1 MTTPLIEIE
10 GLRIEVRTR
19 HVTMTAIDGVDLAIA
34 PGEVVGLV
42 GESGCGKSLTALSVL
57 RLLPPPAVT
66 IVGGRISF
74 QGRDLLRLS
83 RAAIQDVRGGDIAMI
98 FQDPMTFM
106 NPVFTVERQIGEA
119 LHRHTGL
126 NAAARARRVR
136 DLLAKVQIPDPERVA
151 RSYPHELSGGMRQRV
166 LIATAL
172 SCEPK
177 LIIADEPTTALD
189 VTIQAQIL
197 DLLRGLVEETGI
209 SLLMITHDMG
219 VVAGLCDRVYVM
231 YAGKIVESADVRSL
245 FAAPRHPYTAGLL
258 RSVLR
263 HDEHRGELVALEG
276 NVPSLI
282 DPPPGCRFCDRC
294 AQALDRCASEPPPWI
309 AFRPDAGAACWL
321 YPAPAAGAAR

>member
-1 MTTPLIEIE
+1 MTAPLMEIE
-10 GLRIEVRTR
+10 GLRIQIRTR
-19 HVTMTAIDGVDLAIA
+19 EATMIAVDGVDLTIG
-34 PGEVVGLV
+34 PGEAVGLV

-57 RLLPPPAVT
+57 RLVPPPAVT
-66 IVGGRISF
+66 IVGGRIYF
-74 QGRDLLRLS
+74 EGRDLLGLS
-83 RAAIQDVRGGDIAMI
+83 PSAIQDIRGSDIAMI

-106 NPVFTVERQIGEA
+106 NPVLTVERQIGEA
-119 LHRHTGL
+119 IRRHSPL
-126 NAAARARRVR
+126 NAAARARRVLE
-136 DLLAKVQIPDPERVA
+136 LLAKVQIPDPERVA

-197 DLLRGLVEETGI
+197 DLLGGLVEETGI

-231 YAGKIVESADVRSL
+231 YAGRIVESADVRTL
-245 FAAPRHPYTAGLL
+245 FAAPRHPYTVGLL

-276 NVPSLI
+276 NVPDLA
-282 DPPPGCRFCDRC
+282 DPPPGCRFCERC
-294 AQALDRCASEPPPWI
+294 AQALDKCASQAPPWI
-309 AFRPDAGAACWL
+309 AFEGGAGAACWL
-321 YPAPAAGAAR
+321 YATQDAGSC

>member
-1 MTTPLIEIE
+1 MASPLLEIE
-10 GLRIEVRTR
+10 GLRIQIRTR
-19 HVTMTAIDGVDLAIA
+19 HATMIAIDGVDLTIG
-34 PGEVVGLV
+34 PGEAVGLV
-42 GESGCGKSLTALSVL
+42 GESGCGKSLTALSIL
-57 RLLPPPAVT
+57 RLVPPPAVT

-74 QGRDLLRLS
+74 AGRDLLGLS
-83 RAAIQDVRGGDIAMI
+83 NSAIQDIRGSDIAMI

-119 LHRHTGL
+119 LRRHTGL
-126 NAAARARRVR
+126 GAADRARKVR
-136 DLLAKVQIPDPERVA
+136 ELLAKVQIPDPGRVA

-197 DLLRGLVEETGI
+197 DLLSGLVEESGI

-231 YAGKIVESADVRSL
+231 YAGKIVESADVRTL
-245 FAAPRHPYTAGLL
+245 FATPRHPYTAGLL

-276 NVPSLI
+276 NVPDLD

-294 AQALDRCASEPPPWI
+294 TQALEKCAHQPPPWVTF
-309 AFRPDAGAACWL
+309 APGAGAACWL
-321 YPAPAAGAAR
+321 YGEGGSQ

>member
-1 MTTPLIEIE
+1 MAIPLIEIE
-10 GLRIEVRTR
+10 DLRIQIRTR
-19 HVTMTAIDGVDLAIA
+19 HASMIAIDGVNLSIG
-34 PGEVVGLV
+34 PGEAVGLV
-42 GESGCGKSLTALSVL
+42 GESGCGKSLTALSIL
-57 RLLPPPAVT
+57 RLVPPPAVT

-74 QGRDLLRLS
+74 QGRDLLRLTP
-83 RAAIQDVRGGDIAMI
+83 AAIQEIRGSDIAMI

-119 LHRHTGL
+119 LRRHTGL
-126 NAAARARRVR
+126 GTAERARKVR
-136 DLLAKVQIPDPERVA
+136 ELLAKVQIPDPDRVA

-172 SCEPK
+172 SCGPK
-177 LIIADEPTTALD
+177 LIVADEPTTALD

-231 YAGKIVESADVRSL
+231 YAGKIVESADVRTL

-276 NVPSLI
+276 NVPDLV

-294 AQALDRCASEPPPWI
+294 TQALEKCACQPPPWVT
-309 AFRPDAGAACWL
+309 FGSGAGAACWL
-321 YPAPAAGAAR
+321 YRDGGSPQ

>member
-1 MTTPLIEIE
+1 MAIPLLEIE
-10 GLRIEVRTR
+10 DLRIQIRTR
-19 HVTMTAIDGVDLAIA
+19 HASMIAIDGVDLTIG
-34 PGEVVGLV
+34 PGEAVGLV
-42 GESGCGKSLTALSVL
+42 GESGCGKSLTALSIL

-66 IVGGRISF
+66 IVGGRIDF
-74 QGRDLLRLS
+74 QGRDLLGLS
-83 RAAIQDVRGGDIAMI
+83 PAAMQEIRGSDIAMI

-119 LHRHTGL
+119 LRRHTGL
-126 NAAARARRVR
+126 GAAERARKVR
-136 DLLAKVQIPDPERVA
+136 ELLAKVQIPDPDRVA

-172 SCEPK
+172 SCGPK

-197 DLLRGLVEETGI
+197 DLLTGLVEETGI

-231 YAGKIVESADVRSL
+231 YAGKIIESADVRTL
-245 FAAPRHPYTAGLL
+245 FATPRHPYTAGLL

-263 HDEHRGELVALEG
+263 HDEQRGELVALEG
-276 NVPSLI
+276 NVPDLA

-294 AQALDRCASEPPPWI
+294 TQALDKCTDQPPPWVS
-309 AFRPDAGAACWL
+309 FGPGAGVACWL
-321 YPAPAAGAAR
+321 YRDGGSPQ

>member
-1 MTTPLIEIE
+1 MPAPLLEIA
-10 GLRIEVRTR
+10 GLRVKVRSR
-19 HVTMTAIDGVDLAIA
+19 HATMIAVDGVDLEIA
-34 PGEVVGLV
+34 PGETVGLV
-42 GESGCGKSLTALSVL
+42 GESGCGKSLTALSILGLVQ
-57 RLLPPPAVT
+57 PPSVT
-66 IVGGRISF
+66 IVAGRISF
-74 QGRDLLRLS
+74 AGRDLVGLS
-83 RAAIQDVRGGDIAMI
+83 RSAIQDVRGGEIAMI

-119 LHRHTGL
+119 IRRHL
-126 NAAARARRVR
+126 PLDAKARARRVR
-136 DLLAKVQIPDPERVA
+136 ELLAKVQIPDPERVA
-151 RSYPHELSGGMRQRV
+151 RSFPHELSGGMRQRV

-197 DLLRGLVEETGI
+197 DLLGGLVRETGI

-231 YAGKIVESADVRSL
+231 YAGKVVESADVGTL

-263 HDEHRGELVALEG
+263 HDEQRERARRAGRHRPEPRRSAARLPLPGALRAG
-276 NVPSLI
+276 RSPNARSSLR
-282 DPPPGCRFCDRC
+282 PGS
-294 AQALDRCASEPPPWI
+294 LS
-309 AFRPDAGAACWL
+309 G
-321 YPAPAAGAAR
+321 PAPVRPAGFTPLQEGSPQ